1 MGCLPS
7 EPNACGE
14 GNVCIQGECVPRC
27 VVPAGTNRVP
37 CREGGTPEAPMYS
50 CRRISSD
57 PTTTEGYCFLD
68 CGRMSENSASVCV
81 NGSTCNVA
89 TGQCVIPCANEDR
102 SRCPNAAF
110 VCSDDRCI
118 PRYVPCDNDNDCGA
132 PDRSGQRPV
141 VCRPHPSWTGPA
153 EVAKVCVLNRAEA
166 CVSGTAC
173 MEPIADDNF
182 FAEFPCIQ
190 GECIV
195 RFGSSQ

>member
-1 MGCLPS
+1 VGCLPS

-27 VVPAGTNRVP
+27 VVPIGTNRVP

-89 TGQCVIPCANEDR
+89 NGQCVIPCPNGNR
-102 SRCPNAAF
+102 SLCPNAAF
-110 VCSDDRCI
+110 VCSDELCL
-118 PRYVPCDNDNDCGA
+118 PRYVPCLNDDGCGS
-132 PDRSGQRPV
+132 PNERGEREI
-141 VCRPHPSWTGPA
+141 VCRPHPSWAGPA
-153 EVAKVCVLNRAEA
+153 EVSKVCVLNRAEA

-190 GECIV
+190 GVCVV
-195 RFGSSQ
+195 RFGSTQ